1 MKDKTKKERGK
12 GGQSEE
18 KRDDGGKEE
27 GESAPAHNL
36 KKAPE
41 SAEISAHKRPGTGNP
56 VKPK

>member
-1 MKDKTKKERGK
+1 MKDKAKKERGK

-18 KRDDGGKEE
+18 ERDDGGKEE
-27 GESAPAHNL
+27 GEIVPAHNL
-36 KKAPE
+36 KNAPE